1 LLGLFFTHLKNLEH
15 SSMKIIALVC
25 RILLGLMFVIFG
37 ANGLHP
43 FMHMPQPVPGT
54 PVGDWM
60 IAMMGSGWM
69 WAISGFQV
77 IGGLLVLFG
86 GTLPLGL
93 CILCPIT
100 VNILLYHFCLTGGKG
115 IGMGAFTGM
124 LEIVLIWAYR
134 ANFSG
139 IFTAKAAPVPRP

>member
-1 LLGLFFTHLKNLEH
+1 
-15 SSMKIIALVC
+15 MKILALVC
-25 RILLGLMFVIFG
+25 RILLGLMFVVFG

-43 FMHMPQPVPGT
+43 FMPMPQPVAGT

-69 WAISGFQV
+69 FAIAAFQL

-86 GTLPLGL
+86 GTVPLGL

-100 VNILLYHFCLTGGKG
+100 VNILLFHLTLTGGHQ
-115 IGMGAFTGM
+115 IAPGAFTGM

-139 IFTAKAAPVPRP
+139 ILTYKATPTARA

>member
-1 LLGLFFTHLKNLEH
+1 
-15 SSMKIIALVC
+15 MKILALIC
-25 RILLGLMFVIFG
+25 RILLGLMFVVFG

-43 FMHMPQPVPGT
+43 FMHMPPPAAGT
-54 PVGDWM
+54 PVGDW
-60 IAMMGSGWM
+60 IIIMMHSGWM
-69 WAISGFQV
+69 SAGSALQL

-100 VNILLYHFCLTGGKG
+100 VNILLFHMCLTGGHQ
-115 IGMGAFTGM
+115 IAPGAFTGM
-124 LEIVLIWAYR
+124 LELVLIWAYR

-139 IFTAKAAPVPRP
+139 ILTYKATPTERA